1 MLSSDFCQGLPRGSS
16 APPGGLPE
24 QDGNDD
30 EDDDAMHEECG
41 FVMFCAFSV
50 MYKKKKNSAN
60 KETKTRFQLQTG
72 FCKFEF
78 PQSGSAVLR
87 EREVEARGSQ
97 NCQVTRGHGQQRKR
111 PRHTHSGAVVL
122 LAQTN
127 KKKNCFSVI
136 FFLSSTFNV

>member
-50 MYKKKKNSAN
+50 MYKKKK
-60 KETKTRFQLQTG
+60 TKQTKRKKKRFQLQTG

-87 EREVEARGSQ
+87 VREVEPKA
-97 NCQVTRGHGQQRKR
+97 
-111 PRHTHSGAVVL
+111 PRTVR
-122 LAQTN
+122 
-127 KKKNCFSVI
+127 
-136 FFLSSTFNV
+136 

>member
-1 MLSSDFCQGLPRGSS
+1 MLSSGFCQGLPRGSS
-16 APPGGLPE
+16 VPPGGLPE

-30 EDDDAMHEECG
+30 EDDDDAMHEECG

-50 MYKKKKNSAN
+50 MYKKKQKNNAN

-87 EREVEARGSQ
+87 VREVEPEA
-97 NCQVTRGHGQQRKR
+97 
-111 PRHTHSGAVVL
+111 PRTVR
-122 LAQTN
+122 
-127 KKKNCFSVI
+127 
-136 FFLSSTFNV
+136 